1 MPEYVLVDGPL
12 AGQAVDSSSPHE
24 PGETVVIEVVDVA
37 QSPDEVPRYDYRV
50 DRVPTDARPGRLTH
64 VGR

>member
-12 AGQAVDSSSPHE
+12 AGHAVDSSCRHE

-50 DRVPTDARPGRLTH
+50 DRAPTDARPGRLRH